1 MHDDRQFHQD
11 APSAA
16 LRRNVAMGEL
26 MKIRT
31 TLQFALAA
39 IGLLAGNFTYGANM
53 SNQGTSVVI
62 VHGAFT
68 NGSDWTKVIEL
79 LQAKGIEVRAVHNGL
94 NSLAEDVAATRRT
107 IDGQS
112 GRVVLVGHSWGGMV
126 ITEAG
131 LNDKVAALVY
141 VAAFVPGAG
150 QSLSD
155 LGKDYPPSPGNTQL
169 KADADGYLSLPPE
182 AIASDFAQDLP
193 AQVTSVL
200 VAMQGP
206 IQSKALGE
214 KTTVA
219 AWSSKPSW
227 YIVSEK
233 DRMIQPDMER
243 AMART
248 IGARVT
254 SLPTSHV
261 AQLSRPDAVAK
272 VIIEAVEASGR

>member
-1 MHDDRQFHQD
+1 
-11 APSAA
+11 
-16 LRRNVAMGEL
+16 
-26 MKIRT
+26 MKIHRI
-31 TLQFALAA
+31 LALLPGA
-39 IGLLAGNFTYGANM
+39 IGLLAVNLAWGADM
-53 SNQGTSVVI
+53 SSNDTSVVI

-68 NGSDWTKVIEL
+68 NGSDWIPVIER

-94 NSLAEDVAATRRT
+94 NSLAEDVAATRRA
-107 IDGQS
+107 IAGQA
-112 GRVVLVGHSWGGMV
+112 GKVVLVGHSWGGMV

-131 LNDKVAALVY
+131 LGDKVTGLVY

-150 QSLSD
+150 QSLAD
-155 LGKDYPPSPGNTQL
+155 IGKDYPPSPGNTRL
-169 KADADGYLSLPPE
+169 VADADGYLSLPPA
-182 AIASDFAQDLP
+182 AIASDFAPDVP
-193 AQVTSVL
+193 APQVNL
-200 VAMQGP
+200 VVATQGP

-227 YIVSEK
+227 YIVAEK

-261 AQLSRPDAVAK
+261 PQLADPDAVVK
-272 VIIEAVEASGR
+272 VIIEALTASGPPRP